1 MAITWLGDVVAFM
14 RATRIRARTTS
25 QRPSG
30 GEGPSAP
37 TGGNFRLIERLM
49 SQVARVL
56 EINQLDI
63 ITPDV
68 VNAARQTLVVGPQ

>member
-1 MAITWLGDVVAFM
+1 
-14 RATRIRARTTS
+14 
-25 QRPSG
+25 
-30 GEGPSAP
+30 
-37 TGGNFRLIERLM
+37 M

-68 VNAARQTLVVGPQ
+68 VNAAKQTLVVGPQ